1 MLTARWEIECKLSI
15 DPKHSTGLGVTALLD
30 ETKMVAGAALSLAA
44 AVPGKSSKKKQK
56 QTKSRQAKRE
66 VEFDENPL
74 AD

>member
-30 ETKMVAGAALSLAA
+30 ETKMVVGAALSLAP
-44 AVPGKSSKKKQK
+44 VPGKSSKKKQK
-56 QTKSRQAKRE
+56 QTKGRQAKRE